1 MSYSDFIESKRIA
14 IKPVGIDVDSS
25 SLNTNLFPFQRDI
38 VKWALKRGKSAVFAG
53 TGLGKT
59 LMQLEWANQIVKNTD
74 GKVLIVTP
82 LAVSSQTVN
91 EGNKF
96 GIESVYARNSDDCS
110 KITITNYEMIDKFDP
125 GKFNAVVID
134 ESSILK
140 SYTGAFRNELI
151 DRFKNTPF
159 KLACTATPAPN
170 DFMELGNH
178 SEFLNILTRT
188 EMLATYFIHDGG
200 ETQKWRLKGHAQSLF
215 WQWAAQWAVMLQHP
229 SDLGYEDDRYTLP
242 PLNINQITVE
252 TQNKSQFLFNMNAS
266 TLQDRIIARRNTVD
280 DRVNQCVE
288 LVKEKGGKW
297 ILWCD
302 RNDESEALK
311 KAIPG
316 SVEVTGS
323 QTPEEKSQ
331 LLNDFANGKFDIL
344 ITKPKIAAMG
354 LNFQVCHQMAFI
366 GLSDSWEQF
375 YQAVRRC
382 YRFGQDHPVD
392 VYVVTADIE
401 GEVVKN
407 IERKEKEAQLMLK
420 EMVSHISVH
429 NDLNMAQ
436 NQKTIYNG
444 RVEPVIPDWL

>member
-1 MSYSDFIESKRIA
+1 MDYTSFIESKRLA
-14 IKPVGIDVDSS
+14 VKPVGIDIKDEQ
-25 SLNTNLFPFQRDI
+25 LNGNLFPFQRDI
-38 VKWALKRGKSAVFAG
+38 VKWALKRGKSAVFAN

-59 LMQLEWANQIVKNTD
+59 LMQLEWANQIVENTD
-74 GKVLIVTP
+74 GRVLVIAP

-91 EGNKF
+91 EGSKF
-96 GIESVYARNSDDCS
+96 GIDSVYARTDTGEP
-110 KITITNYEMIDKFDP
+110 IIITNYEMIDKFDP
-125 GKFNAVVID
+125 VKFNAVVID

-151 DRFKNTPF
+151 DRFKNTDF

-178 SEFLNILTRT
+178 SEFLNILSRI
-188 EMLATYFIHDGG
+188 EMLATYFVHDGG
-200 ETQKWRLKGHAQSLF
+200 ETQKWRLKGHAQSIF
-215 WQWAAQWAVMLQHP
+215 WQWVSQWAVMLQNP
-229 SDLGYEDDRYTLP
+229 SDLGYTDDRYTLP
-242 PLNINQITVE
+242 PLTINQVSVE
-252 TQNKSQFLFNMNAS
+252 TENKSQFLFNMNAM
-266 TLQDRIIARRNTVD
+266 TLQDRIIARRNTVE
-280 DRVNQCVE
+280 DRVQKCVE
-288 LVKEKGGKW
+288 LVKEEGGKW

-302 RNDESEALK
+302 RNDESEMIK
-311 KAIPG
+311 KLIPG

-323 QTPEEKSQ
+323 QSPEDKSA
-331 LLNDFANGKFDIL
+331 LLNGFANGEFDIL

-407 IERKEKEAQLMLK
+407 IERKEADAQIMLK
-420 EMVSHISVH
+420 EMVRHISVH
-429 NDLNMAQ
+429 SDLKMAQ
-436 NQKTIYNG
+436 NEKVVYNG
-444 RVEPVIPDWL
+444 RVQAVIPSWL